1 MVPGWVVVVVRGSVV
16 VVVRGWVLVVR
27 GWMVV
32 VRGWVVVV
40 RGWVVVVRGQT
51 HHCLTKCLRRPSG
64 WDESLWKWA
73 REPEMKV
80 SLAGL
85 VLWHAPLTAGLVV
98 RPLSGFSQRTSV
110 GT

>member
-1 MVPGWVVVVVRGSVV
+1 MSCHQLRAPPWAKGAACD
-16 VVVRGWVLVVR
+16 
-27 GWMVV
+27 
-32 VRGWVVVV
+32 
-40 RGWVVVVRGQT
+40 GQT